1 MSHDKI
7 ASGNVFYF
15 YTVFYEKITV
25 QGYKLVINS
34 DSQHIKDILRIL
46 LMICRTMAWD
56 LLIRNTQRLLNL
68 VQEQDKALAVTL
80 SVLVRALKVKSVIW
94 LMVRY
99 RADSHWTGALVLIS
113 ALLLYQVQLRRGAA
127 STGTHWTATSL
138 LVQWK
143 SHSKSVTN
151 STYTSLHGTR
161 EMLSN
166 KAVYNHFKLMN
177 FKIRY
182 WHGCLRHCVVCCG
195 STWLTSC
202 TR

>member
-113 ALLLYQVQLRRGAA
+113 ALLLYQVECNSGEKQLLPVH
-127 STGTHWTATSL
+127 TGLLPLCWFNGNHTQSLWQIQLTHHFMVHEKCWAIKL
-138 LVQWK
+138 
-143 SHSKSVTN
+143 
-151 STYTSLHGTR
+151 YIII
-161 EMLSN
+161 SN
-166 KAVYNHFKLMN
+166 
-177 FKIRY
+177 
-182 WHGCLRHCVVCCG
+182 
-195 STWLTSC
+195 
-202 TR
+202 